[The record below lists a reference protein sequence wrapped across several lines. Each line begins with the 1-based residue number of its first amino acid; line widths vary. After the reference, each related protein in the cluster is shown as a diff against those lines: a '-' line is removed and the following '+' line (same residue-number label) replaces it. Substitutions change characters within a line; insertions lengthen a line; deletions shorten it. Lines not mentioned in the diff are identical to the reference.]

1 MIKTFV
7 SNSFARFAGL
17 RDMSPKPTAHAVG
30 YSSCAASRLGRR
42 ILIFVLVLMTIA
54 GCARHRGEEA
64 DTAAVPEVTVAKVQR
79 VRLQTKI
86 VVNGNLAGLPN
97 RDAKLAPLV
106 PGRIARVL
114 VTEGDR
120 VSAGQVLAELENA
133 QLKDQERQAE
143 AAVAQAEANLE
154 NARAS
159 AKRNENLLQR
169 GIAAR
174 KEVEDARTQLAV
186 SEAAH
191 RQASAAFSV
200 AKSQLGRAEIRAP
213 FAGTVV
219 RRFLGVGD
227 QVDGSGGQPVVEVA
241 AIEALEL
248 LGTVPA
254 NRLNDIK
261 TGETFKFTTDA
272 APGATFEARV
282 VAALPAVDPATNNGT
297 VRVRI
302 QNPKRLLKLGQYLS
316 LELPSKESSPRLV
329 VPKQAIYPGESG
341 EPHVY
346 VVKGEEADMVPV
358 VVGAQTGEQAEII
371 SGVSDG
377 DSVIVNGGYG
387 LPEKSKVRVKG
398 STAQ

>member
-17 RDMSPKPTAHAVG
+17 RLVLLSPTAYAVG
-30 YSSCAASRLGRR
+30 YRSAARFAS
-42 ILIFVLVLMTIA
+42 FVVVLLTLVALTT
-54 GCARHRGEEA
+54 CSTHHGEEV
-64 DTAAVPEVTVAKVQR
+64 DTTAIPEVT
-79 VRLQTKI
+79 
-86 VVNGNLAGLPN
+86 
-97 RDAKLAPLV
+97 
-106 PGRIARVL
+106 
-114 VTEGDR
+114 
-120 VSAGQVLAELENA
+120 
-133 QLKDQERQAE
+133 
-143 AAVAQAEANLE
+143 
-154 NARAS
+154 
-159 AKRNENLLQR
+159 
-169 GIAAR
+169 
-174 KEVEDARTQLAV
+174 
-186 SEAAH
+186 
-191 RQASAAFSV
+191 V

>member
-17 RDMSPKPTAHAVG
+17 RLVLLSPTAYAVG
-30 YSSCAASRLGRR
+30 YSSCAASRLGCR
-42 ILIFVLVLMTIA
+42 IFIFVLELMTIA

>member
-17 RDMSPKPTAHAVG
+17 RLVLLSPTAYAVG
-30 YSSCAASRLGRR
+30 YRSAARFAS
-42 ILIFVLVLMTIA
+42 FVVVLLTLVALTT
-54 GCARHRGEEA
+54 CSTHHGEEV
-64 DTAAVPEVTVAKVQR
+64 DTTAIPEVTVAKVQR

-261 TGETFKFTTDA
+261 IGETFKFTTDA

>member
-1 MIKTFV
+1 LIKTFV

-17 RDMSPKPTAHAVG
+17 RLVLLSPTAYAVG
-30 YSSCAASRLGRR
+30 YRSAARFAS
-42 ILIFVLVLMTIA
+42 FVVVLLTLVALTT
-54 GCARHRGEEA
+54 CSTHHGEEV
-64 DTAAVPEVTVAKVQR
+64 DTTAIPEVTVAKVQR

-346 VVKGEEADMVPV
+346 VVKGEEADMAPV

-371 SGVSDG
+371 AGVSDG

>member
-1 MIKTFV
+1 MIETFV

-17 RDMSPKPTAHAVG
+17 RLVLLSPTAYAAG
-30 YSSCAASRLGRR
+30 YRSAARFAS
-42 ILIFVLVLMTIA
+42 FVVVLLTLVALTT
-54 GCARHRGEEA
+54 CSTHHGEEV
-64 DTAAVPEVTVAKVQR
+64 DTTAIPEVTVAKVER

>member
-1 MIKTFV
+1 MISRAHLWLALLTL
-7 SNSFARFAGL
+7 A
-17 RDMSPKPTAHAVG
+17 TA
-30 YSSCAASRLGRR
+30 
-42 ILIFVLVLMTIA
+42 T
-54 GCARHRGEEA
+54 GCASHRGEEA
-64 DTAAVPEVTVAKVQR
+64 DAAAVPEVTVAKVQR

>member
-7 SNSFARFAGL
+7 NNSFARFAGL
-17 RDMSPKPTAHAVG
+17 RDMSPKPTAYAVG
-30 YSSCAASRLGRR
+30 YRSAARFAS
-42 ILIFVLVLMTIA
+42 FVVVLLTLVALTT
-54 GCARHRGEEA
+54 CSTHHGEEV
-64 DTAAVPEVTVAKVQR
+64 DTTAIPEVTVAKVQR

-120 VSAGQVLAELENA
+120 VSAGQVLAELDNA

>member
-17 RDMSPKPTAHAVG
+17 RLVLLSPTAYAVG
-30 YSSCAASRLGRR
+30 YRSAARFAS
-42 ILIFVLVLMTIA
+42 FVVVLLTLVALTT
-54 GCARHRGEEA
+54 CSTHHGEEV
-64 DTAAVPEVTVAKVQR
+64 DTTAIPEVTVAKVQR

>member
-7 SNSFARFAGL
+7 SSSFAHFAGL
-17 RDMSPKPTAHAVG
+17 RLVLLSPTAYAVG
-30 YSSCAASRLGRR
+30 YRSAARFAS
-42 ILIFVLVLMTIA
+42 FVVVLLTLVALTT
-54 GCARHRGEEA
+54 CSTHHGEEV
-64 DTAAVPEVTVAKVQR
+64 DTTAIPEVTVAKVER

-120 VSAGQVLAELENA
+120 VIAGQVLAELENA

>member
-1 MIKTFV
+1 LIKTFV

-17 RDMSPKPTAHAVG
+17 RLVLLSPTAYAVG
-30 YSSCAASRLGRR
+30 YRSAARFAS
-42 ILIFVLVLMTIA
+42 FVVVLLTLVALTT
-54 GCARHRGEEA
+54 CSTHHGEEV
-64 DTAAVPEVTVAKVQR
+64 DTTAIPEVTVAKVQR

>member
-30 YSSCAASRLGRR
+30 YSSCVASRLGCR

-64 DTAAVPEVTVAKVQR
+64 DTAAVPEVTVAKVKR

-120 VSAGQVLAELENA
+120 VSAGQVLAELDNA
-133 QLKDQERQAE
+133 QLKDHERQAE

-159 AKRNENLLQR
+159 AKRNEDLLQR

>member
-1 MIKTFV
+1 MIETFF
-7 SNSFARFAGL
+7 NRSFAGFAGWL
-17 RDMSPKPTAHAVG
+17 SISAKPTAYAVG
-30 YSSCAASRLGRR
+30 YSFAARFAS
-42 ILIFVLVLMTIA
+42 FVVVLLTLVALTT
-54 GCARHRGEEA
+54 CSTHHGEEV
-64 DTAAVPEVTVAKVQR
+64 DTTAIPEVTVAKVQR

-120 VSAGQVLAELENA
+120 VSAGQVLAELDNA

>member
-17 RDMSPKPTAHAVG
+17 RLVLLSPTAYAVG
-30 YSSCAASRLGRR
+30 YRSAARFAS
-42 ILIFVLVLMTIA
+42 FVVVLLTLVALTT
-54 GCARHRGEEA
+54 CSTHHGEEV
-64 DTAAVPEVTVAKVQR
+64 DTTAIPEVTVAKVQR

-346 VVKGEEADMVPV
+346 VVKGEEADMAPV